1 MAGSE
6 KRSGCSVSTI
16 SWQGAALT
24 VFGEKEAS
32 RASLGSIF
40 TFSMMPSGG
49 LISRSSAT
57 SSAAA
62 SRLST
67 PSAIRIRSS
76 EA

>member
-1 MAGSE
+1 MAGIE
-6 KRSGCSVSTI
+6 KRFGFSVSTI
-16 SWQGAALT
+16 SWHGAELT

-57 SSAAA
+57 SSATA
-62 SRLST
+62 SMLST
-67 PSAIRIRSS
+67 PSAIFIRRS